1 MLHGSTLNSYP
12 DALRPGDHLR
22 LAEDFYQAFTDLPP
36 RPPPQSWPRYFVL
49 SYAIELALKAYLIL
63 HGATRKALTD
73 KTLRHNL
80 TELLKQAV
88 KKGLPLSA
96 TAQADIKLLQEAHEK
111 FWHRYPKEDSKPVFT
126 IDQFQPAAREL
137 LDSVAVAVYGNSS
150 PLGRPLLASGP
161 VANGCRH
168 CRQNSI

>member
-1 MLHGSTLNSYP
+1 MCSSH
-12 DALRPGDHLR
+12 
-22 LAEDFYQAFTDLPP
+22 
-36 RPPPQSWPRYFVL
+36 
-49 SYAIELALKAYLIL
+49 AIELALKAYLIL